1 MPRKMRLGDWIQ
13 GIIATV
19 LAGLAMGVLMRV
31 TWRGWDALI
40 EWITQTFQV
49 GQEIEYVLGLTLF
62 ILAVMLGIIQ
72 LKKFKKKIRLP
83 F

>member
-13 GIIATV
+13 GITATV
-19 LAGLAMGVLMRV
+19 LAGLSVGVLMRV

-62 ILAVMLGIIQ
+62 ILAVTLGIIQ